1 MAASLRR
8 PSPKLLPQA
17 AASASRP
24 SAFVRRHLLDL
35 LSSCAVYLA
44 RPCPTGPSISVA
56 SASICA
62 RLFGTPPNPTLP
74 RPMRASTCPP
84 CLGSPPG
91 MGPAA
96 MAGRC
101 VRRRTLSFSWCKA
114 ESWQNGGR
122 TVAEWRQNC
131 RVPDR
136 LSLTRPIGAHP
147 ILPRRHTIAIHG
159 FCRWRPT
166 STPTRRG
173 LGATGRSP
181 NSAALPYH
189 RRRPILPPATPF
201 HPGLTP
207 EGLTRFCSFPAGAP

>member
-1 MAASLRR
+1 MPASLRR

-84 CLGSPPG
+84 CLGSPPRY
-91 MGPAA
+91 GPGGDGRPVRAA
-96 MAGRC
+96 ADLVFFLVQSGI
-101 VRRRTLSFSWCKA
+101 
-114 ESWQNGGR
+114 
-122 TVAEWRQNC
+122 VAEWRQNSGRMAAELSC
-131 RVPDR
+131 PRSPQSDSCNRRSPD
-136 LSLTRPIGAHP
+136 SAAAPYNCHSW
-147 ILPRRHTIAIHG
+147 ILPV
-159 FCRWRPT
+159 
-166 STPTRRG
+166 
-173 LGATGRSP
+173 AT
-181 NSAALPYH
+181 H
-189 RRRPILPPATPF
+189 F
-201 HPGLTP
+201 HPD
-207 EGLTRFCSFPAGAP
+207 PARAGRHWTITQFRRVAIPSP